1 MSKHFRGADGSLLK
15 ADKRWSDLSNK
26 QKEKI
31 AVWMREAFQKHYP
44 DDEAVLDEVFQKID
58 KCGIW
63 IPDWEVIKR
72 YNAKKP
78 KYQKALESKK
88 AEEENAL
95 KRYNI
100 TSCASKKYQSKN
112 KMFDTSQRLQR
123 IKQFVDKQRKI
134 ISQHFVDQSGTKST
148 KSFGENSFGLKL
160 L

>member
-1 MSKHFRGADGSLLK
+1 MSKHFRGSDGSLLK

-31 AVWMREAFQKHYP
+31 AGWMREAFQKHHP

-72 YNAKKP
+72 YNAKKA

-100 TSCASKKYQSKN
+100 LQKKKASLY
-112 KMFDTSQRLQR
+112 
-123 IKQFVDKQRKI
+123 RKAEL
-134 ISQHFVDQSGTKST
+134 SRRQVGRRRNFY
-148 KSFGENSFGLKL
+148 
-160 L
+160 